1 MPKPM
6 TPLPSQQVKPDPALE
21 KRTRRTFSADYKLK
35 IIQQA
40 DSCQHG
46 ELGELLRRERLYH
59 NQLSEWRK
67 EFEANG
73 IAGLDKSAPG
83 PKSKSSPEQKRIALL
98 EKENLKLKKQLQL
111 KDDYLALQKKALN
124 MLESLKDESESS

>member
-1 MPKPM
+1 MPKPV
-6 TPLPSQQVKPDPALE
+6 TPLPSQQVKPEPALE

-40 DSCQHG
+40 DNCQHG
-46 ELGELLRRERLYH
+46 KLGELLRKEHLYH
-59 NQLSEWRK
+59 NQLRDWRR

-83 PKSKSSPEQKRIALL
+83 PKSKHTPEQKRISLL

-111 KDDYLALQKKALN
+111 KDDYLALQKKALD
-124 MLESLKDESESS
+124 MLESLKDESNAL